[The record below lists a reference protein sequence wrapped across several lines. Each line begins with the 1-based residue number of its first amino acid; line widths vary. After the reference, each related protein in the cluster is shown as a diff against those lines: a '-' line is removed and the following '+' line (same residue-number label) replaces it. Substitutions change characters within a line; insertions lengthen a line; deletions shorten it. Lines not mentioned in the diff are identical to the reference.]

1 MAELAINGG
10 KKLFRK
16 SFQGYNSLGPE
27 EVDAAA
33 RVVKSGVLSD
43 FVGEFGPGF
52 NGGIEVKDFE
62 KFCEKYFKVKHAITV
77 NSWTSGLIAA
87 VGAIGIEPGD
97 EIITTPWTMCA
108 TSTSILHWNALP
120 VFADIDPDTYCI
132 DPVSIEKNITPQTKA
147 ILAVDL
153 FGHPCDYDAID
164 QIASKYGLKV
174 IYDSAQ
180 SPNAM
185 YDKDFAGTRGD
196 IGGISLN
203 FHKHIHTGEG
213 GVLFTNND
221 DYAQKLKLIRNH
233 AEAVVGSM
241 ENATLVN
248 MLGYNFRLGEIESAI
263 GKEQLKKLNEK
274 TNSRIKIANKLSASL
289 SKLDGLSVPVV
300 RDGVRHVYYVYA
312 MKIDEALLRI
322 KKSKIVE
329 ALAAEGVPG
338 LGLSYGNIHLL
349 PMFQKK
355 IAYGSKGFPWFPLEK
370 RIINYK
376 KGVCPISE
384 ALNDESYIDFSICS
398 YDLPD
403 EDVELVIAGFE
414 KVWRNLNE
422 LR

>member
-1 MAELAINGG
+1 MGNLAINGG
-10 KKLFRK
+10 KKLINR
-16 SFQGYNSLGPE
+16 SFESYNSLGFE
-27 EVDAAA
+27 EVCAAE

-52 NGGIEVKDFE
+52 NGGIEVQEFE
-62 KFCEKYFKVKHAITV
+62 RFCEKYFKVKHAITV
-77 NSWTSGLIAA
+77 NSWTSGLITA

-120 VFADIDPDTYCI
+120 VFADIEPDTYCI
-132 DPVSIEKNITPQTKA
+132 DPTSIEKNITPQTKA

-164 QIASKYGLKV
+164 KIASQYGLKV

-180 SPNAM
+180 SPNALHGQ
-185 YDKDFAGTRGD
+185 DFAGTRGD

-233 AEAVVGSM
+233 GEAVVGSIP
-241 ENATLVN
+241 NASLVN

-263 GKEQLKKLNEK
+263 GKEQLRKLDEK
-274 TNSRIKIANKLSASL
+274 TNSRITIANRLTECL
-289 SKLDGLSVPVV
+289 SKLDGLSTPIVKE
-300 RDGVRHVYYVYA
+300 GVRHVYYVYA
-312 MKIDEALLRI
+312 MKIDERKLGI
-322 KKSKIVE
+322 KRSKIID
-329 ALAAEGVPG
+329 ALTAEGVTG
-338 LGLSYGNIHLL
+338 LGSGYGNIHLL
-349 PMFQKK
+349 PMFQNK
-355 IAYGSKGFPWFPLEK
+355 IAYGSKGFPWYPLEK
-370 RIINYK
+370 RVINYK

-398 YDLPD
+398 YQLPP
-403 EDVELVIAGFE
+403 EDVELVIAGFQ
-414 KVWRNLNE
+414 KVWQNLDE